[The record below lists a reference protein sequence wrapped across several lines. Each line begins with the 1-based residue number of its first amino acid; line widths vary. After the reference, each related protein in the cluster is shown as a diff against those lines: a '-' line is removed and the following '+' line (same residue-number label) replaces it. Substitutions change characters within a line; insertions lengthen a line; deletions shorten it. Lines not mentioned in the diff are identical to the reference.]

1 MFQHLNLSIV
11 GLTLKVQG
19 PAEQART
26 YSHLKHSIQG
36 KERARDRRGGG
47 HAADS
52 NLARAWCTDRP
63 MRIFLKLFP
72 ALASPQV
79 WLVMKVTLCPYARL
93 AALTVPD
100 IC

>member
-1 MFQHLNLSIV
+1 
-11 GLTLKVQG
+11 
-19 PAEQART
+19 
-26 YSHLKHSIQG
+26 
-36 KERARDRRGGG
+36 
-47 HAADS
+47 
-52 NLARAWCTDRP
+52 

-79 WLVMKVTLCPYARL
+79 WLVIKVTLCPYARL